1 MVVKFSNIDGKVY
14 VNGIEI
20 TDSKSWEKVIYSI
33 KELEQENDKLKEYIE
48 EKMNAIEKAITYIN
62 IVTEVIKEQG
72 IDGDKD
78 DYILKRLDSIKE
90 ILSEV
95 E

>member
-1 MVVKFSNIDGKVY
+1 MEYIN
-14 VNGIEI
+14 
-20 TDSKSWEKVIYSI
+20 
-33 KELEQENDKLKEYIE
+33 KLKEYIE